1 MTSTKMMITI
11 NHHRRYSVCLRISQ
25 YSSACLFSISYSSI
39 IVHLHFQ
46 KVVEAEMED
55 EPLNTIIPA
64 WKLEIIK
71 NRARN
76 KSSASFSH
84 YDRARTVR
92 PQPQTESGQ
101 SEAVKTQDII
111 KFFNKSTDGST
122 RLSSSRSFSCGR
134 HQRQGWAAS
143 GVGTRDRREQQA
155 PASSPGR
162 RDRDSG
168 AGMWSGD
175 SEPGLVQQPD
185 DDSGVSGVSG
195 VSSPARPGTGT
206 GGSPGAPWLSRDQA
220 DPGVTVKT
228 GQQRQGQ
235 GQGHIQRS
243 VSFSVLR
250 EFPDP
255 DLEDD
260 TGSESEVMSLE
271 RGSYLEPGMMGED
284 SRLYISNNT
293 GPGAVRL
300 AGGGVGARLYRG
312 QRQGGRRTGGDGDS
326 DGMMGS
332 GGESDSSEEIHYG
345 PGFVSRYEDILSSSE
360 GSVSPMS

>member
-1 MTSTKMMITI
+1 
-11 NHHRRYSVCLRISQ
+11 
-25 YSSACLFSISYSSI
+25 
-39 IVHLHFQ
+39 
-46 KVVEAEMED
+46 MED
-55 EPLNTIIPA
+55 EPPNTLIPA

-71 NRARN
+71 NRARK

-92 PQPQTESGQ
+92 PQPESGQ
-101 SEAVKTQDII
+101 TEAVKTQEII

-134 HQRQGWAAS
+134 HQRQGWTAT
-143 GVGTRDRREQQA
+143 GVGTIDEREQQA

-175 SEPGLVQQPD
+175 SEPAARAAQQQPD
-185 DDSGVSGVSG
+185 DDSS
-195 VSSPARPGTGT
+195 VSSPARPGTEQP
-206 GGSPGAPWLSRDQA
+206 SPGAPWLSRDQA
-220 DPGVTVKT
+220 DPGVTVS
-228 GQQRQGQ
+228 GQEKHRRQT
-235 GQGHIQRS
+235 GHIQRS
-243 VSFSVLR
+243 LSFSVLR
-250 EFPDP
+250 EFPGP
-255 DLEDD
+255 ETELEDD

-271 RGSYLEPGMMGED
+271 RGSYLAPSVMEED
-284 SRLYISNNT
+284 TRLYISNNT

-345 PGFVSRYEDILSSSE
+345 PGFVSRYPQHQCHRLE

>member
-1 MTSTKMMITI
+1 
-11 NHHRRYSVCLRISQ
+11 
-25 YSSACLFSISYSSI
+25 
-39 IVHLHFQ
+39 
-46 KVVEAEMED
+46 MED

-71 NRARN
+71 NRRN

-92 PQPQTESGQ
+92 QAQPQTESGQ

-175 SEPGLVQQPD
+175 SEPGLVKQPD
-185 DDSGVSGVSG
+185 DDSGVSG
-195 VSSPARPGTGT
+195 VSSPARPGPST

-220 DPGVTVKT
+220 DTGVTVNS
-228 GQQRQGQ
+228 GQQTRRQGQGQGQGQGQRQGQGQGQ

-255 DLEDD
+255 ELEDD

-284 SRLYISNNT
+284 TRLYISNNT

-312 QRQGGRRTGGDGDS
+312 QRQGGRRIGGDGDS

>member
-1 MTSTKMMITI
+1 
-11 NHHRRYSVCLRISQ
+11 
-25 YSSACLFSISYSSI
+25 
-39 IVHLHFQ
+39 
-46 KVVEAEMED
+46 MED
-55 EPLNTIIPA
+55 ETLNTIIPA

-71 NRARN
+71 NRAGN

-84 YDRARTVR
+84 YDRTRTVR

-101 SEAVKTQDII
+101 NEAVKTQDII

-122 RLSSSRSFSCGR
+122 RLSSSRSFSCGQ

-168 AGMWSGD
+168 TGMWSGD
-175 SEPGLVQQPD
+175 SEPGPVQQRRQPD
-185 DDSGVSGVSG
+185 DDSGVSC
-195 VSSPARPGTGT
+195 VSSPARPGCGT
-206 GGSPGAPWLSRDQA
+206 GGQRSPGAPWLSRDQA
-220 DPGVTVKT
+220 DPGVTVESR
-228 GQQRQGQ
+228 QQTRRRQ

-243 VSFSVLR
+243 LSFSVLR
-250 EFPDP
+250 EFPGTG
-255 DLEDD
+255 LEDD

-271 RGSYLEPGMMGED
+271 RGSYLEPDMMGED
-284 SRLYISNNT
+284 TRLYISNNT

-360 GSVSPMS
+360 GISVSNVVTN

>member
-1 MTSTKMMITI
+1 
-11 NHHRRYSVCLRISQ
+11 
-25 YSSACLFSISYSSI
+25 
-39 IVHLHFQ
+39 
-46 KVVEAEMED
+46 MED
-55 EPLNTIIPA
+55 EQPNTSTPP

-71 NRARN
+71 NRARK

-92 PQPQTESGQ
+92 PQPESGQ
-101 SEAVKTQDII
+101 TETVKTQEII

-134 HQRQGWAAS
+134 HQRQGWTAT
-143 GVGTRDRREQQA
+143 GVGTNDVREQRA

-168 AGMWSGD
+168 AGMWSGE
-175 SEPGLVQQPD
+175 SEPSEPAARAGQQPD
-185 DDSGVSGVSG
+185 DSG
-195 VSSPARPGTGT
+195 VSSPARPGPEQP
-206 GGSPGAPWLSRDQA
+206 SPGAPWLSRDQA
-220 DPGVTVKT
+220 DPGVTVS
-228 GQQRQGQ
+228 GQETHRRQTR
-235 GQGHIQRS
+235 HIQRS
-243 VSFSVLR
+243 LSFSVLR
-250 EFPDP
+250 EFPGP
-255 DLEDD
+255 ETELEDD

-271 RGSYLEPGMMGED
+271 RGSYLAPSMMGED
-284 SRLYISNNT
+284 TRLYISNNT

-345 PGFVSRYEDILSSSE
+345 PGFVSRYQEHQCHGLE